1 MKVIIAKL
9 FSNLVITSITRA
21 FSFSEHKKSQLL
33 RRTTDFG

>member
-9 FSNLVITSITRA
+9 FSNLVITSITLA